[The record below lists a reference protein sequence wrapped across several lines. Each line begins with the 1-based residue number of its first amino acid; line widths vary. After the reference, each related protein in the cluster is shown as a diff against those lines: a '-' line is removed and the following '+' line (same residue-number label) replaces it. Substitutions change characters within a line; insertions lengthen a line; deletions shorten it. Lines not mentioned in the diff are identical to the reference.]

1 MSRKLQAL
9 LLGSI
14 AIAFAYLLV
23 HVREPLRLNIG
34 DPWSDANVLSSINYV
49 KAYGFLETSFTDIL
63 DVGPLT
69 EDSYRYI
76 HYPPFSEIIYG
87 AIGRYLGVGDIGTFR
102 VFALMFSTLAMWLLY
117 SYVRRLYSDRI
128 ALIATMLFS
137 TSLFWMM
144 YADSIHQAP
153 VMQCTGF
160 LALWGLV
167 RAIETRR
174 RRHYAAAAFGSFACF
189 FTSYDYW
196 FFLPAA
202 VLFTVWVKL
211 GNPFARGNRNFVA
224 LCAAGCVL
232 GITAKCLCVIG
243 AVGWTEFVADLRLQ
257 FFERATSKYD
267 RHFTSAI
274 PTMIRRVTL
283 VFTPLAWIAFA
294 YHAIK
299 AVRAPSLSS
308 ALRDTAVWML
318 LTALVFLYVFRQL
331 AASQMLASQVLLPF
345 YAIGSALVVDRMLAG
360 RALLRR
366 LAVGWLVAAP
376 LWSFYFMFTHPRA
389 VIERDDVAKTNAY
402 LAQHDRNDFVMSNVL
417 SDGHIQASFERHYW
431 AALDADDTSVAGL
444 QMMRIYE
451 LTGTDYVHE
460 IIFRGPD
467 SRFIDKSLWP
477 LAMRRRLWSVTGWPF
492 LYRAKTNA
500 VIRKYDQYV
509 MENLE
514 AVRATKVLDLSNY
527 AVYRVDRQT
536 VLDLMAAKIPVVTQI
551 DFGSLTSRRHVLMGW
566 SWPHVLPKVDTPV
579 TSIGGFYRCPMPP
592 TPERSNACKT
602 ILTKFGLKLKEEQ
615 HTPTGQVYVRV
626 ERSCELQIKVTL
638 GREGEFEL
646 AMNGFTARPP
656 KGLTATVTVPAHA
669 VKAGMNIV
677 ELTNRSPRATADASP
692 KDLDA
697 QLHVASMELAP
708 MCGS

>member
-1 MSRKLQAL
+1 M
-9 LLGSI
+9 
-14 AIAFAYLLV
+14 
-23 HVREPLRLNIG
+23 
-34 DPWSDANVLSSINYV
+34 
-49 KAYGFLETSFTDIL
+49 
-63 DVGPLT
+63 
-69 EDSYRYI
+69 
-76 HYPPFSEIIYG
+76 
-87 AIGRYLGVGDIGTFR
+87 
-102 VFALMFSTLAMWLLY
+102 
-117 SYVRRLYSDRI
+117 
-128 ALIATMLFS
+128 
-137 TSLFWMM
+137 
-144 YADSIHQAP
+144 
-153 VMQCTGF
+153 
-160 LALWGLV
+160 
-167 RAIETRR
+167 
-174 RRHYAAAAFGSFACF
+174 
-189 FTSYDYW
+189 
-196 FFLPAA
+196 
-202 VLFTVWVKL
+202 
-211 GNPFARGNRNFVA
+211 
-224 LCAAGCVL
+224 
-232 GITAKCLCVIG
+232 
-243 AVGWTEFVADLRLQ
+243 
-257 FFERATSKYD
+257 
-267 RHFTSAI
+267 
-274 PTMIRRVTL
+274 
-283 VFTPLAWIAFA
+283 
-294 YHAIK
+294 
-299 AVRAPSLSS
+299 
-308 ALRDTAVWML
+308 
-318 LTALVFLYVFRQL
+318 
-331 AASQMLASQVLLPF
+331 LLPF

-626 ERSCELQIKVTL
+626 ERSCELRIEVTL